1 MNADV
6 PILAAITILFAAA
19 LVRGAFGFGDAL
31 IAMPLLA
38 LIVPMTVATPV
49 VAFLGPTIALT
60 LLARDWRHVEF
71 KSTMRLILSTLA
83 GIPLGLFYL
92 KRIDEHVMNLVLA
105 LVIVL
110 FSLYNLVRPGLL
122 RLKNDRTAVVFG
134 FAAGILGAAYNT
146 NGPPVVLYG
155 SLRGWKP
162 ESFRATLQ
170 GYFLPTGGAILIGQ
184 GLAGLW
190 TRHVITTYLCAL
202 PFILIAVVL
211 GAAVGRRIPASKFSL
226 YVYGLLLALGT
237 VLLVRSI

>member
-1 MNADV
+1 MNAEI
-6 PILAAITILFAAA
+6 PILAAIAILFAAA

-49 VAFLGPTIALT
+49 VAFLGPTIALI
-60 LLARDWRHVEF
+60 LLVRDWRHVEL
-71 KSTMRLILSTLA
+71 KSTIRLILSTLA

-92 KRIDEHVMNLVLA
+92 KRIDEHAMNLVLA
-105 LVIVL
+105 LIIIL

-122 RLKNDRTAVVFG
+122 KLRTDKFAILFG
-134 FAAGILGAAYNT
+134 FIAGILGAAYNT

-155 SLRGWKP
+155 TLRDWKP

-170 GYFLPTGGAILIGQ
+170 GYFLPTGGAILVGQ

-190 TRHVITTYLCAL
+190 TRPVITTTVYAL
-202 PFILIAVVL
+202 PFILIAVIL
-211 GAAVGRRIPASKFSL
+211 GTAIGRRIPASKFSR
-226 YVYGLLLALGT
+226 YVYGLLLVLGA
-237 VLLVRSI
+237 VLLIRSI

>member
-1 MNADV
+1 MTAEI
-6 PILAAITILFAAA
+6 PILAAIAILFAAA

-49 VAFLGPTIALT
+49 VAFLGPTIALI
-60 LLARDWRHVEF
+60 LLVRDWRHVEL

-92 KRIDEHVMNLVLA
+92 KRINEHAMNLVLA
-105 LVIVL
+105 LVIIL

-122 RLKNDRTAVVFG
+122 KLRTDKSAILFG
-134 FAAGILGAAYNT
+134 FIAGILGAAYNT

-155 SLRGWKP
+155 ALRGWKP

-190 TRHVITTYLCAL
+190 TRPVITTTIYAL
-202 PFILIAVVL
+202 PFILIAVIL
-211 GAAVGRRIPASKFSL
+211 GAAIGRRIPASKFSR
-226 YVYGLLLALGT
+226 YVYGLLLVLGA
-237 VLLVRSI
+237 VLLIRSI